1 MSSYLLRDRPVAV
14 IGAGVMGIGIV
25 QVALLAG
32 HPVQLFDTREGA
44 AAAAASQLGQTLGK
58 LVDKGRLGRVEVDA
72 ALGRLRIA
80 GTLGDLGDAA
90 LVVEAIVEN
99 LAVKQS
105 LLRDLEGIVA
115 DGCVLA
121 SNTSS
126 LSITALARGLR
137 VPGRVVGMHFF
148 NPVPLMKLV
157 EVVSGLATDPA
168 AAQGV
173 HDLARHWGKTPV
185 HARSTPGFIVNRIA
199 RPYYAET
206 LALLQE
212 QAATPAVLDACL
224 RGAGF
229 RMGPCELMDLIGH
242 DTNFA
247 VTHSVYEANFQ
258 DKRFQPS
265 LVQREM
271 VDGGLLGR
279 KSGRGF
285 YRYEGDAAGGAQA
298 TGAQPAA
305 MPADPAALAGR
316 HLVLHGTG
324 PVAELL
330 SARLEAAGLAFT
342 RAAATEQTLAGYAGL
357 GAGPGAAR
365 EAAVALRVGDGLLMP
380 TDGRSASECAAT
392 LGSADL
398 ALFDWPVGP
407 AGAAVPAGAA
417 ASAAGA
423 PAALAF
429 AVAEQ
434 ASEGFAA
441 RAAACLQAL
450 GWQPQRLA
458 DVPGLAVART
468 IAMLINEAS
477 DAVEQGVCDEAG
489 ADAAMTLGVNYP
501 AGPFAW
507 LAACGVPATVRLI
520 DALDA
525 HYRGERYR
533 VSPRLRRAAWA
544 RT

>member
-32 HPVQLFDTREGA
+32 HPVQLFDAREGA
-44 AAAAASQLGQTLGK
+44 AAAAAGQLGQTLGR
-58 LVDKGRLGRVEVDA
+58 LVDKGRLGRAEVDA

-80 GTLGDLGDAA
+80 RTLAELGDAA

-99 LAVKQS
+99 LAVKQA
-105 LLRDLEGIVA
+105 LLRDLEGIVP

-137 VPGRVVGMHFF
+137 APGRVVGMHFF

-157 EVVSGLATDPA
+157 EVVSGLATDGA
-168 AAQGV
+168 AAQSV

-185 HARSTPGFIVNRIA
+185 HAKSTPGFIVNRIA

-212 QAATPAVLDACL
+212 RAATPAVLDACL

-247 VTHSVYEANFQ
+247 VTHSVYEANFH

-285 YRYEGDAAGGAQA
+285 YRYADEAAGGADTA
-298 TGAQPAA
+298 GAMPAA
-305 MPADPAALAGR
+305 VPADPAVLAGQ

-330 SARLEAAGLAFT
+330 AARLEAAGLAFT

-392 LGSADL
+392 LGSADV

-407 AGAAVPAGAA
+407 AAVPAGAA
-417 ASAAGA
+417 AADAGA
-423 PAALAF
+423 PVALAF
-429 AVAEQ
+429 AVAAQ
-434 ASEGFAA
+434 AGETFAA
-441 RAAACLQAL
+441 RAAACLRAL
-450 GWQPQRLA
+450 GWLPQRLSDA
-458 DVPGLAVART
+458 PGLVVART

-507 LAACGVPATVRLI
+507 LAGCGVPATVRLV

-544 RT
+544 TK